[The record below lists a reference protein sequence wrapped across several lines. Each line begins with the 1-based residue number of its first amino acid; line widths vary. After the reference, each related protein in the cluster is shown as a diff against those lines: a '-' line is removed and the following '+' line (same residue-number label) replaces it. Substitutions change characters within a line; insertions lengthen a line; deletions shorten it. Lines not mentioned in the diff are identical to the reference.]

1 MGSGGPYG
9 FAFIISGLF
18 TAAIVFGVPWLAGKI
33 LPFVEF
39 PSLDSTTGLVLCG
52 VGGVAGLT
60 LTQIAIEGWHKTWR
74 SWATYALLVGSI
86 YGIFAI
92 ARWYIEANPDSALL
106 ETITELGQNMSLEPE
121 NLVLIL
127 FVGIPI
133 VFIGIPILL
142 SVILFALVLLKG
154 DSSGKSRR

>member
-1 MGSGGPYG
+1 MAGGQHG
-9 FAFIISGLF
+9 FTFTIFGLF
-18 TAAIVFGVPWLAGKI
+18 GAAIVFGVPWLAGKI
-33 LPFVEF
+33 LPFMES
-39 PSLDSTTGLVLCG
+39 PSLGSTTGWVLCG
-52 VGGVAGLT
+52 VGGVAGVILA
-60 LTQIAIEGWHKTWR
+60 QIALTGWHKTWR

-92 ARWYIEANPDSALL
+92 AGWYIEANPDSALL

-121 NLVLIL
+121 NLLLLL

-142 SVILFALVLLKG
+142 SVILLALVLLKG
-154 DSSGKSRR
+154 GSSGKSGR